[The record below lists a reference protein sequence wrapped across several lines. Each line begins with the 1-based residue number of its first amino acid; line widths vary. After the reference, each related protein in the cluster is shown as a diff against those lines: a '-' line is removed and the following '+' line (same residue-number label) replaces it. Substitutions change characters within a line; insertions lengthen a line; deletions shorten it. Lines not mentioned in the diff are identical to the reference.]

1 MSLKH
6 GKEGGEYLTLDWSHL
21 SQSLPSVWALGILGR
36 RSIQDVTLTPCSP
49 SPHCFRDLFHPLL
62 CKLSLLH
69 PTATPTSQEPGF

>member
-6 GKEGGEYLTLDWSHL
+6 GKEGGEYLTLGWSHVPRFL
-21 SQSLPSVWALGILGR
+21 LSVWALGILGR
-36 RSIQDVTLTPCSP
+36 RSIQGVTLTLCSR

-69 PTATPTSQEPGF
+69 PTPTPTSQQPGF